1 MRKILLLTLL
11 CPIMLIA
18 QYNNE
23 VTTEESFEESEM
35 YFQSH
40 YLNPYGII
48 NFDKVSP
55 GLINNPF
62 LNLYVNP
69 ADLPNL
75 DTSNALVYL
84 DFRGDR
90 TESPVVQNYVYPM
103 YYSNYYY
110 PTYTDPRLAAQART
124 EPEPIFSIGILSY
137 PLKDITDKFMLGG
150 TYQLI
155 QKDEKY
161 YTMPNWIYYP
171 RYGLDAFNVKA
182 TAESSVPIQER
193 YAGKDEMNNEIH
205 MFSIFTG
212 YKFTD
217 ELSAGI
223 SLDGVVQKRDGGY
236 LNLNNSEYGNTSD
249 YSYSNSTL
257 QNKTEKYHHI
267 DISAGINYFLEQKI
281 LLGLKAGIL
290 HGNADQNYSTGT
302 NYYYRYNDQQK
313 DPNWSVNNST
323 SSTVQAWNH
332 NGNTK
337 YFGFN
342 FSGDKNN
349 PKIFSGYYKYTWSDE
364 NLSSTS
370 VIFDTSSYSSR
381 WVSSYDTSWSNYIG
395 NSYTR
400 DNRIGTG
407 SRTFNTHELMLNYK
421 WAITSRTTVYVG
433 IYFNST
439 ETEIQ
444 DSEPVIAYRYSTYNY
459 TSSNVKYN
467 YNNSNYL
474 FEDKRLEW
482 NYNSDYWTMQ
492 IPVIFNFEISDYWSI
507 MLGLNRILNNWEI
520 TNRTI
525 AYFKE
530 RQRIDNGVSK
540 VETNF
545 AESYTQPSQNIT
557 EDFVKVFASFQ
568 VKLSS
573 AFKIRLLLDPDF
585 ESAFRI
591 AQYWLAFEAKL

>member
-1 MRKILLLTLL
+1 MRKILLVIFV
-11 CPIMLIA
+11 CPIVMFA

-23 VTTEESFEESEM
+23 VTTEESFEESEI

-40 YLNPYGII
+40 YLNPFGVV

-55 GLINNPF
+55 GLINNAF
-62 LNLYVNP
+62 LNLHVNP

-90 TESPVVQNYVYPM
+90 TEPQIVQNYVYPV

-110 PTYTDPRLAAQART
+110 PNYSDPRLATQART
-124 EPEPIFSIGILSY
+124 EPEPIFSFGILSY

-155 QKDEKY
+155 QKNEKY

-205 MFSIFTG
+205 MFSIFAG

-223 SLDGVVQKRDGGY
+223 SLDGVIQKRDGGY
-236 LNLNNSEYGNTSD
+236 LNLNNSEYGSTSD
-249 YSYSNSTL
+249 YSYSNSTS

-267 DISAGINYFLEQKI
+267 DISAGINYFLEHKI
-281 LLGLKAGIL
+281 LFGLKGGIL
-290 HGNADQNYSTGT
+290 HGNADQNYSSGSSYFYQSNNPQT
-302 NYYYRYNDQQK
+302 
-313 DPNWSVNNST
+313 DPSWSLNNST

-332 NGNTK
+332 NGDTK
-337 YFGFN
+337 YLGFN
-342 FSGDKNN
+342 FSGDRNK
-349 PKIFSGYYKYTWSDE
+349 PKTFSGYYKYTWSDV
-364 NLSSTS
+364 NLTSTS
-370 VIFDTSSYSSR
+370 TIFDTSFYASR
-381 WVSSYDTSWSNYIG
+381 WVNNYDTSWYFYKG

-400 DNRIGTG
+400 DNRTG
-407 SRTFNTHELMLNYK
+407 SGTRNFNTHELLLNFK
-421 WAITSRTTVYVG
+421 WKVTSRTTVTVG

-439 ETEIQ
+439 ETEIR
-444 DSEPVIAYRYSTYNY
+444 DSEPVIASRYSASYDTSSRQNNFYNY
-459 TSSNVKYN
+459 
-467 YNNSNYL
+467 SNYL
-474 FEDKRLEW
+474 FEDKHLEW
-482 NYNSDYWTMQ
+482 IYNSSYWTMQ
-492 IPVIFNFEISDYWSI
+492 IPIIFNFEVSDHWSI
-507 MLGLNRILNNWEI
+507 MLGLNRILNNWNI
-520 TNRTI
+520 TDQTL
-525 AYFKE
+525 AYFNK

-545 AESYTQPSQNIT
+545 IESYTQPAQKIT

-568 VKLSS
+568 VKLSD

-591 AQYWLAFEAKL
+591 AQYWLALEAEL